1 MVPHPVGKQSV
12 LALLQTEVPSVF
24 PPRFE
29 QVQFCPN
36 QLEVQIHQKRLPKLA
51 QICINYAQIHINLAQ
66 TQAKYCITLP
76 ECSKK
81 KQPKLCSK
89 ANAFSPKNLSD
100 PPQKKKTFAQNLIY
114 FS

>member
-36 QLEVQIHQKRLPKLA
+36 QLEVQIHPKHLPKLA

-81 KQPKLCSK
+81 
-89 ANAFSPKNLSD
+89 NSPN
-100 PPQKKKTFAQNLIY
+100 FAQKQMHFHPRI
-114 FS
+114 